1 MMNGLLLAFQFFTVF
16 PIKKELPLEKKD
28 VTMMYCMLPVVG
40 LFIGSVMYSVYMVS
54 NQMLGFSFLLTAVFL
69 IVTGFVLTGGL
80 HLDGWADTADAFF
93 SYKNPEKRFDVL
105 EDPRLGAFGTMAL
118 ILLVIMKVALI
129 YEAMNRQITLLYAL
143 LFIPIVARALL
154 NICFATL
161 PAGKKKGIAF
171 FLKERLAPKPVV
183 VSSVCIV
190 VVTLGLYGLF
200 WEQWLAVL
208 VCSVF
213 VLYSI
218 YYFKRWVR
226 KNFHGIT
233 GDLAGA
239 FIEGMEV
246 FLWFLA
252 LFLL

>member
-1 MMNGLLLAFQFFTVF
+1 MNGFLLALQFFTIF

-28 VTMMYCMLPVVG
+28 VSMMYCLLPVVG
-40 LFIGSVMYSVYMVS
+40 LFIGSVTYGVYIVS
-54 NQMLGFSFLLTAVFL
+54 DQVLGLSFLLTAVL
-69 IVTGFVLTGGL
+69 LVVTGFVLTGGL

-93 SYKNPEKRFDVL
+93 SYKDPEKRFDVL

-118 ILLVIMKVALI
+118 ILLVIMKVALV
-129 YEAMNRQITLLYAL
+129 YEAMSRQITLLYAF

-154 NICFATL
+154 NICFVTL
-161 PAGKKKGIAF
+161 PAGKKQGIAF